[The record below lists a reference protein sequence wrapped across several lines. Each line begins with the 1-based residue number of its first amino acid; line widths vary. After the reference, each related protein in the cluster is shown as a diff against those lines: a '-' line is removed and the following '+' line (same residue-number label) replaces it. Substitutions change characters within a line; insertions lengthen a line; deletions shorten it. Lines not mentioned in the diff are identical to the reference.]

1 MSRRIEYIDICK
13 ALAIF
18 AMVFCHVGLRL
29 EHSDSELSRYIHL
42 WHMPIF
48 FILSGLVLNSNK
60 WLGWSKF
67 KQFVVSRSKSIL
79 LPYLF
84 WGGICNIYLFIV
96 TNYVK
101 TDLKIMSLHDLWA
114 TSFDFTLDTI
124 SGFGWF
130 LPAMFLTELLFVV
143 ISNCL
148 GTQKK
153 MFLLYIIFAMLGMRY
168 GDMFIMQVPLAI
180 DVLPFTLGFFALGY
194 LFRNQIMSFQYKNIS
209 VSILILLFILCWYFL
224 PFGANIRV
232 SKYHPIYI
240 CWFLCMILSLS
251 IIEIIKHYEYIIVN
265 NKLFKH
271 ISFLGKNTLLIY
283 LLHLEI
289 IRILPIKS
297 MQIESVIIST
307 VIQFLLT
314 LCILYLLSFIIKF
327 INRYMKWSLGRF

>member
-1 MSRRIEYIDICK
+1 
-13 ALAIF
+13 
-18 AMVFCHVGLRL
+18 
-29 EHSDSELSRYIHL
+29 
-42 WHMPIF
+42 
-48 FILSGLVLNSNK
+48 
-60 WLGWSKF
+60 
-67 KQFVVSRSKSIL
+67 
-79 LPYLF
+79 
-84 WGGICNIYLFIV
+84 
-96 TNYVK
+96 
-101 TDLKIMSLHDLWA
+101 
-114 TSFDFTLDTI
+114 
-124 SGFGWF
+124 
-130 LPAMFLTELLFVV
+130 
-143 ISNCL
+143 
-148 GTQKK
+148 
-153 MFLLYIIFAMLGMRY
+153 
-168 GDMFIMQVPLAI
+168 
-180 DVLPFTLGFFALGY
+180 
-194 LFRNQIMSFQYKNIS
+194 MSFQYKNIS